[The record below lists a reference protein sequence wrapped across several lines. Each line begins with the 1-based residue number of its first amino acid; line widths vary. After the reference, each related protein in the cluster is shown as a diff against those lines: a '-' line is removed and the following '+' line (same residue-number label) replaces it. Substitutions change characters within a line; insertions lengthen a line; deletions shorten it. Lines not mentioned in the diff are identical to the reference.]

1 MITEWDTYPCQAK
14 FIGAL
19 GYLTQ
24 AKNSQSQQI
33 LMDLL
38 TAVDETWFTDPD
50 LRTLFGAFFMR
61 AMDLGKD
68 NCRVTL
74 TGILKDA
81 EKASGENGWATE
93 LFRVCNDHADYIEF
107 DTYKSDELPAWW
119 QKLKRPKISEEL
131 SKADQILNLPPSANG
146 MTAAREA
153 TSKALAAFDAEPNF
167 TLDDEDTFA
176 SLRDFVLAPRPP
188 FSRISTGLKAIDLVL
203 GGGISGSTSSDK
215 GKLMIVCARP
225 GAGKTQFALNL
236 GMRVAAGGDSVA
248 MWSLEMGVKQI
259 KMRVLAAW
267 DHAMTLRTG
276 KPCKQLTYSML
287 QEHGVNGTWPDEIKE
302 RLQSET
308 YDALETNFKV
318 HTGGSTFTAELL
330 CQRMRLFSRQN
341 PSCRLFIVDH
351 LGLLSMG
358 GANRAIAVG
367 DATRLIK
374 TTATELGIDVLLL
387 CQLNRAVE
395 QRQEKMPQLA
405 DLRDS
410 GRIEE
415 DADVVVGLHRPHY
428 YDESADPGDLRVG
441 VLKNRQGACRDTS
454 LRIELDCCAIYE
466 PTYSSSF

>member
-1 MITEWDTYPCQAK
+1 MITEWDVRPCQTR

-19 GYLTQ
+19 GYLIQ
-24 AKNSQSQQI
+24 RKNPQSQQLLI
-33 LMDLL
+33 DLL
-38 TAVDETWFTDPD
+38 SAVDETWFTDVD
-50 LRTLFGAFFMR
+50 LKVLFHAFFMR
-61 AMDLGKD
+61 SMDIGKE

-74 TGILKDA
+74 TGILNDA
-81 EKASGENGWATE
+81 EKTSGESGWATD
-93 LFRVCNDHADYIEF
+93 LFRECNDAADYIEF
-107 DTYKSDELPAWW
+107 DSYKTEELPAWW
-119 QKLKRPKISEEL
+119 QRLKRPKITEGL
-131 SKADQILNLPPSANG
+131 AKADQILSLPPSDRG
-146 MTAAREA
+146 MTEAREA
-153 TSKALAAFDAEPNF
+153 TANALAAFDAEPDF
-167 TLDDEDTFA
+167 TLEDTDTFA
-176 SLRDFVLAPRPP
+176 SLRDFVLAPRPAL
-188 FSRISTGLKAIDLVL
+188 SRISTGLEAIDLVL
-203 GGGISGSTSSDK
+203 GGGISGSASSDK

-267 DHAMTLRTG
+267 DHAMTHQAG
-276 KPCKQLTYSML
+276 QPCKQLTYSML
-287 QEHGVNGTWPDEIKE
+287 QEHGINGVWPDEIKE

-308 YDALETNFKV
+308 YEALETNFKV
-318 HTGGSTFTAELL
+318 HTGGSGLTAELL
-330 CQRMRLFSRQN
+330 CQRMRLFSRQH

-374 TTATELGIDVLLL
+374 VTATELGIDVLLL
-387 CQLNRAVE
+387 SQLNRAVE

-415 DADVVVGLHRPHY
+415 DADLVMGLHRPHY
-428 YDESADPGDLRVG
+428 YDESADPGELKVG

-454 LRIELDCCAIYE
+454 LRIELDCCAIFE
-466 PTYSSSF
+466 PNYRSTF

>member
-1 MITEWDTYPCQAK
+1 MITDWDTYPCQAR
-14 FIGAL
+14 FIGAI

-24 AKNSQSQQI
+24 EKGAYSQELLI
-33 LMDLL
+33 DLL
-38 TAVDETWFTDPD
+38 TAVDETWFTDGD
-50 LRTLFGAFFMR
+50 LKLLFNAFFMK
-61 AMDLGKD
+61 AMDIGKP
-68 NCRVTL
+68 NCRITL

-81 EKASGENGWATE
+81 EAASGEEGWATD
-93 LFRVCNDHADYIEF
+93 LWRVCNDHADFIEF
-107 DTYKSDELPAWW
+107 ETYKSEELPAWW
-119 QKLKRPKISEEL
+119 QKLKRPMITKEL
-131 SKADQILNLPPSANG
+131 AKADSVFSFPPSVQG

-153 TSKALAAFDAEPNF
+153 TAQALAAFDAEPSF
-167 TLDDEDTFA
+167 TMEDKETFA
-176 SLRDFVLAPRPP
+176 SLRDFVLAPRPLL
-188 FSRISTGLKAIDLVL
+188 SKISTGLRAIDLVL
-203 GGGISGSTSSDK
+203 NGGINGSTSSDK
-215 GKLMIVCARP
+215 GKLMICCARP

-267 DHAMTLRTG
+267 DHAMLQRSGEAG
-276 KPCKQLTYSML
+276 KPLTYQML
-287 QEHGVNGTWPDEIKE
+287 QDHGVNGQWPDDIRR
-302 RLQSET
+302 RLQSES
-308 YDALETNFKV
+308 YDSLETNFNIS
-318 HTGGSTFTAELL
+318 TGGSNFTAEVL

-351 LGLLSMG
+351 LGLLAMG

-367 DATRLIK
+367 DATRLLK
-374 TTATELGIDVLLL
+374 VTATELGIDVLLL

-415 DADVVVGLHRPHY
+415 DADVVIGLHRPHY
-428 YDESADPGDLRVG
+428 YDENADPGELRVG
-441 VLKNRQGACRDTS
+441 VIKNRQGSCRDTS

-466 PTYSSSF
+466 PSYASSF